1 MPRKKLLHKNLL
13 QFQRGGR
20 DLKFLVYLCLQ
31 VYRRGKLRRDKRD
44 TSREKA
50 EVERKEL
57 LEREGFRVLV
67 QHKGLKDS
75 FIEKL

>member
-1 MPRKKLLHKNLL
+1 MVESR
-13 QFQRGGR
+13 
-20 DLKFLVYLCLQ
+20 VYK
-31 VYRRGKLRRDKRD
+31 RGKVMRDKQE

-50 EVERKEL
+50 EVEREGL
-57 LEREGFRVLV
+57 REREGFRVLA